1 MVQIKDILSLPT
13 RLVSHFAQATSPSLA
28 IAGNSY
34 PYSRL
39 GRAAE
44 ESLRIQVF
52 EFGGYDVANK
62 PSAFVVDQEMRL
74 FSLVD
79 TPTEID
85 TISKFEAFFN
95 DQFTKFKTDGAV
107 VSSQIVD
114 TFRKA
119 ICVQSMEDWSGFL
132 EFLPKEKLTF
142 LVSSLAI
149 KSNFTEEDLDALLE
163 EYTHASTALS
173 ELSKANTL
181 LSISNISKNYWLTAE
196 EKYAIE
202 KNIHSG
208 TALIDQALK
217 IVSTLKSILDELK
230 ENDSTNAKQLLEL
243 QLLSCCELA
252 KSIGDLRQLE
262 ASIRLDIFSKPK
274 IIQLLESVTLNKFL
288 ASAPAF
294 TSGMLSASI
303 YVGLLICSSAQ
314 ISLFVTIA
322 SALAIIVRV
331 GATTAVWLYDHREAQ
346 KTKDNKQ
353 IKVEIFGTLNSFLEE
368 RLNMSA
374 DISRDIHSAVSRA
387 FSKTKQTFADE
398 LATLKEKNK
407 ELGAQ
412 NIVFEARLQAMEEES
427 QQVKHLLSTVLA
439 AIQNN
444 TEAEESVRAL
454 CNNSSQ
460 KPQNAIVLA

>member
-28 IAGNSY
+28 IASDSHS
-34 PYSRL
+34 YSRL
-39 GRAAE
+39 GRVGE

-52 EFGGYDVANK
+52 EFGGYDVADT
-62 PSAFVVDQEMRL
+62 PPTFVINQEMYS
-74 FSLVD
+74 FSQVD
-79 TPTEID
+79 TPSEID
-85 TISKFEAFFN
+85 SISKFKAFFS

-119 ICVQSMEDWSGFL
+119 ICVQSMEDWRSFL
-132 EFLPKEKLTF
+132 EFLSPEELAF

-149 KSNFTEEDLDALLE
+149 KSNFTEENLAALTE
-163 EYTHASTALS
+163 EYTHAYTALS

-181 LSISNISKNYWLTAE
+181 LSVSNISKNYWLTAE

-202 KNIHSG
+202 KNTYSG
-208 TALIDQALK
+208 AALINQALE

-230 ENDSTNAKQLLEL
+230 KNDSTNAKELLEL

-262 ASIRLDIFSKPK
+262 ASIKLDIFSKPK

-322 SALAIIVRV
+322 SVLAIIVRV
-331 GATTAVWLYDHREAQ
+331 GATTAVWLYDHREVQ
-346 KTKDNKQ
+346 KTRDNKQ
-353 IKVEIFGTLNSFLEE
+353 IKVEIFGKLNSFLENSFLE
-368 RLNMSA
+368 KRLNMSA
-374 DISRDIHSAVSRA
+374 DISRDIHSYTTAAVSRA

-398 LATLKEKNK
+398 LATLKKKVKELEAENK
-407 ELGAQ
+407 ELKA
-412 NIVFEARLQAMEEES
+412 NFEMRFEVIEKRLQ
-427 QQVKHLLSTVLA
+427 QVEHFM
-439 AIQNN
+439 
-444 TEAEESVRAL
+444 SVA
-454 CNNSSQ
+454 
-460 KPQNAIVLA
+460 